1 MEFDHSRP
9 IYEQIVEEFK
19 KKLIRNDLK
28 PGGKIPSQ
36 RELAQEIKVNPNTV
50 QRAYR
55 EMEHEG
61 ITETLRGKGTFIV
74 EDHKMIRRFKREM
87 AEKALS
93 GFVQE
98 IEALGYSKEEI
109 PALIREYIQNQEER
123 EDWGKKDRGT
133 E

>member
-19 KKLIRNDLK
+19 KKLIRKDLE

-36 RELAQEIKVNPNTV
+36 RELAQKMKVNPNTV

-55 EMEHEG
+55 EMENEG
-61 ITETLRGKGTFIV
+61 MTRTLRGKGTFVI
-74 EDHKMIRRFKREM
+74 EDHGMILRFKREM
-87 AEKALS
+87 AEKAL
-93 GFVQE
+93 GNFLEE
-98 IEALGYSKEEI
+98 IEALGYDKAEIPLLIRDYIRAREDKEE
-109 PALIREYIQNQEER
+109 
-123 EDWGKKDRGT
+123 DSGT

>member
-19 KKLIRNDLK
+19 KKLIRKDLK

-36 RELAQEIKVNPNTV
+36 RELAQEMKVNPNTV

-55 EMEHEG
+55 EMEYEG
-61 ITETLRGKGTFIV
+61 MTETLRGKGTFII
-74 EDHKMIRRFKREM
+74 EDDKMIRRFKKEM

-93 GFVQE
+93 GFVLE
-98 IEALGYSKEEI
+98 IEALGYTKEEI
-109 PALIREYIQNQEER
+109 PSLVREYIQNQ
-123 EDWGKKDRGT
+123 
-133 E
+133 

>member
-19 KKLIRNDLK
+19 KKLIRKDLE

-55 EMEHEG
+55 EMENEG
-61 ITETLRGKGTFIV
+61 MTQTLRGKGTFII
-74 EDHKMIRRFKREM
+74 EDGSMIRCFKKEM

-93 GFVQE
+93 GFLQE
-98 IEALGYSKEEI
+98 IEALGYDKEEI
-109 PALIREYIQNQEER
+109 PSLIQAYIRAQENREE
-123 EDWGKKDRGT
+123 DRGT

>member
-19 KKLIRNDLK
+19 KKLIRKDLK

-55 EMEHEG
+55 EMEQEG
-61 ITETLRGKGTFIV
+61 ITQTLRGKGTFII
-74 EDHKMIRRFKREM
+74 EDHNMIRRFKREM

-93 GFVQE
+93 GFLEE
-98 IEALGYSKEEI
+98 IEALGYGKEEI
-109 PALIREYIQNQEER
+109 PSLIREHLQDQKNR
-123 EDWGKKDRGT
+123 GDRGT

>member
-19 KKLIRNDLK
+19 KKLIRKDVE
-28 PGGKIPSQ
+28 PGEKIPSQ

-55 EMEHEG
+55 EMENEG
-61 ITETLRGKGTFIV
+61 ITQTLRGKGTFIV
-74 EDHKMIRRFKREM
+74 EDRRMIRRFKKEM
-87 AEKALS
+87 GQKTLNRFLE
-93 GFVQE
+93 E
-98 IEALGYSKEEI
+98 IEALGYKKEEI
-109 PALIREYIQNQEER
+109 PSLVQDYIQDQEDR
-123 EDWGKKDRGT
+123 KDSGT